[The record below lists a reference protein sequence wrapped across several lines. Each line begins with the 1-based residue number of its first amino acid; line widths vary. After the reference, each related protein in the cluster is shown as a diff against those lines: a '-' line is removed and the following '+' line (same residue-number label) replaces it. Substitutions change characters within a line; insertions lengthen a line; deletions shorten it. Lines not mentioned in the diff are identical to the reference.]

1 MKDVKLGDMER
12 HQFGGLNIDI
22 KAQSKVALI
31 VPSHRKSIIADILTR
46 SIDIENGRVLIDGQN
61 IN

>member
-12 HQFGGLNIDI
+12 HLFSGLNIDI
-22 KAQSKVALI
+22 KTQSKVALI